1 MLFLGLGIVFAI
13 GVLCAYL
20 MLTGFIKREY
30 QVLPADEI
38 ISLADQTV
46 TIEELAATY
55 QPMLFMPQDAHSPP
69 ALKMWWEAIRGQD
82 FITLIYHPMW
92 QDETHP
98 IPFIH
103 WLYALYRGI
112 YYGMPVRDIE
122 YIQINIDLN
131 DGSIQRVRYEDT
143 LANEYNAVI
152 AGHQYITITRD
163 NNHYIKWSGPEEQ
176 SLSQTG
182 QVTVTGPQ
190 LSFGIATWSHQLTM
204 LTDDKLTNVY
214 PVPVDM
220 PLAYLTDGDY
230 AKYKLARRSQGDF
243 ITKENPI
250 AKKGRLVL
258 YVLILGLPWAA
269 LYLKNLFKK
278 TR

>member
-1 MLFLGLGIVFAI
+1 VPRFGVFVRLAW
-13 GVLCAYL
+13 LL
-20 MLTGFIKREY
+20 
-30 QVLPADEI
+30 
-38 ISLADQTV
+38 SLYINSPTV
-46 TIEELAATY
+46 
-55 QPMLFMPQDAHSPP
+55 S
-69 ALKMWWEAIRGQD
+69 
-82 FITLIYHPMW
+82 
-92 QDETHP
+92 
-98 IPFIH
+98 
-103 WLYALYRGI
+103 
-112 YYGMPVRDIE
+112 
-122 YIQINIDLN
+122 
-131 DGSIQRVRYEDT
+131 
-143 LANEYNAVI
+143 
-152 AGHQYITITRD
+152 YITITRD

-176 SLSQTG
+176 SLSQSG

-204 LTDDKLTNVY
+204 LADDKLTNVY

-250 AKKGRLVL
+250 AEKGRLVL